1 MHQQRGITG
10 LETAIILI
18 AFVIVASVFAFTILS
33 VGVFTSQKSQETAH
47 AGLEEARGTIHPT
60 GSVVLK
66 SGTVAG
72 TTGVVQAIFTVSM
85 ATDGE
90 PLDLTA
96 AYTYNDTGTDP
107 DASGSS
113 SPTVISYTTKTQHVT
128 ASQWTIAFPGD
139 DDGDY
144 ILEQNETAEITIWF
158 HQKQSDG
165 TYALGSATSTFLAT
179 RLVASDKFSLEVR
192 PSKGATFKLEKQLP
206 ASLQTVML
214 VD

>member
-33 VGVFTSQKSQETAH
+33 VGVFTSEKSKETAH
-47 AGLEEARGTIHPT
+47 AGLEEARGTLHPT

-66 SGTVAG
+66 SGSVAG
-72 TTGVVQAIFTVSM
+72 TTAVVQAIFTVSM

-90 PLDLTA
+90 PVDLA
-96 AYTYNDTGTDP
+96 PPYTYNDTGTDP
-107 DASGSS
+107 DVSGSS
-113 SPTVISYTTKTQHVT
+113 SPTVVSYTTKTKHVT
-128 ASQWTIAFPGD
+128 ASEWTVAFPGD
-139 DDGDY
+139 DDGDF
-144 ILEQNETAEITIWF
+144 ILEQNETAEVTVWF

-165 TYALGSATSTFLAT
+165 TYALGTATNDFLAT
-179 RLVASDKFSLEVR
+179 RLAASDKFSLEVR
-192 PSKGATFKLEKQLP
+192 PAKGATFKLEKTVP
-206 ASLQTVML
+206 PSLQTVML